1 MSNKLV
7 LNPLTGKLD
16 FIAVRNSLDTD
27 SRVYLGTDTY
37 LSFDGINTVTLVI
50 NGITVQTWSASSTH
64 SAGEP
69 AGLLLALTYPTSG

>member
-16 FIAVRNSLDTD
+16 FIAVRNSSDTD
-27 SRVYLGTDTY
+27 SRIYLGTDTY
-37 LSFDGINTVTLVI
+37 LGFDGINTVILVI

-69 AGLLLALTYPTSG
+69 MGLLLSLTYPTSG